1 MATDRRKVM
10 NIDCI
15 MEYLSRNLHT
25 AVRVLTPE
33 GHTEKRICLR
43 ADLEDRMNEML
54 LSELLSL
61 AVSEHPVLVSDDASA
76 AYAVVSAGERLL
88 VLGPVLLT
96 FGNAC
101 RRRISCVGYHSDAL
115 LLLHPCGSAD
125 LLRDALLLHNLF
137 HKKNLTM
144 EEAADVNYLDD
155 QIKYTVQ
162 EHFVKI
168 VFENQEQGS
177 RHNPY
182 DQEVREVAAIRNG
195 DPEALKQSWAEDY
208 IGKLGVVAKTHLRNN
223 QNLGIIL
230 VTLAS
235 RAAME
240 GGVMPEIAY
249 SFSDSYI
256 NKIEE
261 AVSPE
266 AALSLGRQAEYHY
279 ACLVQE
285 VKKERTSPETGR
297 NTNSNISLCKD
308 YIFSH
313 LHEKIRISDIAKEL
327 YLNPNY
333 LSDLF
338 RKAEGITISG
348 YIFQE
353 KLKLIK
359 NMLIYSRYSYN
370 EIASYL
376 GFSSQSHLGM
386 RFKKSTGMTLHQYR
400 ETYGRKEFQDDRH
413 RQKKG

>member
-1 MATDRRKVM
+1 M

-25 AVRVLTPE
+25 AVWVLTPE
-33 GHTEKRICLR
+33 GRQEKRICLR
-43 ADLEDRMNEML
+43 ADLENRMNETL

-61 AVSEHPVLVSDDASA
+61 AVSEHPVLASDDASA

-101 RRRISCVGYHSDAL
+101 RHRISCVGYDADAL
-115 LLLHPCGSAD
+115 LFLHPCGSAD

-137 HKKNLTM
+137 HKNNLTM

-182 DQEVREVAAIRNG
+182 GQEVREVAAIRNG
-195 DPEALKQSWAEDY
+195 DLEALKQSWAEDY
-208 IGKLGVVAKTHLRNN
+208 TGKLGVVAKTPLRNH

-285 VKKERTSPETGR
+285 AKKERTLPETVR

-348 YIFQE
+348 YILQE
-353 KLKLIK
+353 KLKLVK

-370 EIASYL
+370 EIASHL

-386 RFKKSTGMTLHQYR
+386 RFRKHTGMTLHQYR
-400 ETYGRKEFQDDRH
+400 ETYGRKEFQDDSRTK
-413 RQKKG
+413 RKG

>member
-1 MATDRRKVM
+1 M

-33 GHTEKRICLR
+33 GRPEKRICLR
-43 ADLEDRMNEML
+43 ADLEDRMNETL
-54 LSELLSL
+54 LSELLSF
-61 AVSEHPVLVSDDASA
+61 AAFEYPVLVSDDASA
-76 AYAVVSAGERLL
+76 AYAVVSAGEQILI
-88 VLGPVLLT
+88 LGPVLLT

-101 RRRISCVGYHSDAL
+101 RHRISCGGYDADAL
-115 LLLHPCGSAD
+115 LFLHPCGSAD

-137 HKKNLTM
+137 HKNNLTM

-195 DPEALKQSWAEDY
+195 DLEALKQSWAEDY
-208 IGKLGVVAKTHLRNN
+208 TGKLGVVAKTPLRNH

-285 VKKERTSPETGR
+285 VKKERTSSETGR

-348 YIFQE
+348 YILQE
-353 KLKLIK
+353 KLKLVK

-386 RFKKSTGMTLHQYR
+386 RFRKHTGMTLHQYR
-400 ETYGRKEFQDDRH
+400 ETYGRKEFQDDSRTK
-413 RQKKG
+413 RKR

>member
-1 MATDRRKVM
+1 M

-43 ADLEDRMNEML
+43 ADLEDRMNETL
-54 LSELLSL
+54 LSELLSF
-61 AVSEHPVLVSDDASA
+61 AAFEYPVLVSDDASA
-76 AYAVVSAGERLL
+76 AYAVVSAGEQILI
-88 VLGPVLLT
+88 LGPVLLT

-101 RRRISCVGYHSDAL
+101 RHRISCGGYDADAL
-115 LLLHPCGSAD
+115 LFLHPCGSAD

-137 HKKNLTM
+137 HKNNLTM

-195 DPEALKQSWAEDY
+195 DLEALKQSWAEDY
-208 IGKLGVVAKTHLRNN
+208 TGKLGVVAKTPLRNH

-249 SFSDSYI
+249 SFSNSYI

-348 YIFQE
+348 YILQE
-353 KLKLIK
+353 KLKLVK

-386 RFKKSTGMTLHQYR
+386 RFRKHTGMTLHQYR
-400 ETYGRKEFQDDRH
+400 ETYGRKEFQDDSRTK
-413 RQKKG
+413 RKG

>member
-1 MATDRRKVM
+1 M

-25 AVRVLTPE
+25 AVWGLTPE
-33 GHTEKRICLR
+33 GCPEKRICLR
-43 ADLEDRMNEML
+43 ADLEDRMNETL
-54 LSELLSL
+54 LSELLSF
-61 AVSEHPVLVSDDASA
+61 AAFEYPVLVSDDASA
-76 AYAVVSAGERLL
+76 AYAVVSAGEQILI
-88 VLGPVLLT
+88 LGPVLPT

-101 RRRISCVGYHSDAL
+101 RRRISCGGYDADAL
-115 LLLHPCGSAD
+115 LFLHPCGSAD

-137 HKKNLTM
+137 HKNNLTM

-195 DPEALKQSWAEDY
+195 DLEALKQSWAEDY
-208 IGKLGVVAKTHLRNN
+208 TGKLGVVAKTPLRNH

-240 GGVMPEIAY
+240 GGVMPETAY

-348 YIFQE
+348 YILQE
-353 KLKLIK
+353 KLKLVK

-386 RFKKSTGMTLHQYR
+386 RFRKHTVMTLHQYR
-400 ETYGRKEFQDDRH
+400 ETYGRKEFQDDSRTK
-413 RQKKG
+413 RKG

>member
-1 MATDRRKVM
+1 M

-25 AVRVLTPE
+25 AVWVLTPE
-33 GHTEKRICLR
+33 GRPEKRICLR
-43 ADLEDRMNEML
+43 ADLENRMNETL

-61 AVSEHPVLVSDDASA
+61 AVSEHPVLASDDASA

-101 RRRISCVGYHSDAL
+101 RHRISCVGYDADAL
-115 LLLHPCGSAD
+115 LFLHPCGSAD

-137 HKKNLTM
+137 HKNNLTM

-195 DPEALKQSWAEDY
+195 DLEALKQSWAEDY
-208 IGKLGVVAKTHLRNN
+208 TGKLGVVAKTPLRNH

-285 VKKERTSPETGR
+285 AKKERTSPETGR
-297 NTNSNISLCKD
+297 NANSNISLCKD

-313 LHEKIRISDIAKEL
+313 LHEKIRISDIAEEL

-338 RKAEGITISG
+338 RKAEGITISD
-348 YIFQE
+348 YILQE
-353 KLKLIK
+353 KLKLVK

-386 RFKKSTGMTLHQYR
+386 RFRKHTGMTLHQYR
-400 ETYGRKEFQDDRH
+400 ETYGRKEFQDDSRTK
-413 RQKKG
+413 RKG

>member
-1 MATDRRKVM
+1 M

-43 ADLEDRMNEML
+43 ADLEDRMNETL
-54 LSELLSL
+54 LSELLSF
-61 AVSEHPVLVSDDASA
+61 AAFEYPVLVSDDASA
-76 AYAVVSAGERLL
+76 AYAVVSAGEQILI
-88 VLGPVLLT
+88 LGPVLLT

-101 RRRISCVGYHSDAL
+101 RHRISCGGYDADAL
-115 LLLHPCGSAD
+115 LFLHPCGSAD

-137 HKKNLTM
+137 HKNNLTM

-195 DPEALKQSWAEDY
+195 DLEALKQSWAEDY
-208 IGKLGVVAKTHLRNN
+208 TGKLGVVAKTSLRNH

-348 YIFQE
+348 YILQE
-353 KLKLIK
+353 KLKLVK

-386 RFKKSTGMTLHQYR
+386 RFRKHTSMTLHQYR
-400 ETYGRKEFQDDRH
+400 ETYGRKEFQDDSHTKR
-413 RQKKG
+413 KG

>member
-1 MATDRRKVM
+1 M

-25 AVRVLTPE
+25 AVWGLTPE
-33 GHTEKRICLR
+33 GCPEKRICLR
-43 ADLEDRMNEML
+43 ADLEDRMNETL
-54 LSELLSL
+54 LSELLSF
-61 AVSEHPVLVSDDASA
+61 AAFEYPVLVSDDASA
-76 AYAVVSAGERLL
+76 AYAVVSAGEQILI
-88 VLGPVLLT
+88 LGPVLPT

-101 RRRISCVGYHSDAL
+101 RRRISCGGYDADAL
-115 LLLHPCGSAD
+115 LFLHPCGSAD

-137 HKKNLTM
+137 HKNNLTM

-195 DPEALKQSWAEDY
+195 DLEALKQSWAEDY
-208 IGKLGVVAKTHLRNN
+208 TGKLGVVAKTPLRNH

-240 GGVMPEIAY
+240 GGVMPETAY

-338 RKAEGITISG
+338 RKAEGIIISG
-348 YIFQE
+348 YILQE
-353 KLKLIK
+353 KLKLVK

-386 RFKKSTGMTLHQYR
+386 RFRKHTGMTLHQYR
-400 ETYGRKEFQDDRH
+400 ETYGRKEFQDDSRTK
-413 RQKKG
+413 RKG

>member
-1 MATDRRKVM
+1 M

-43 ADLEDRMNEML
+43 ADLEDRMNETL
-54 LSELLSL
+54 LSELLSF
-61 AVSEHPVLVSDDASA
+61 AAFEYPVLVSDDASV
-76 AYAVVSAGERLL
+76 AYAVVSAGEQILI
-88 VLGPVLLT
+88 LGPVLLT

-101 RRRISCVGYHSDAL
+101 RRRISCGGYDADAL
-115 LLLHPCGSAD
+115 LFLHPCGSAD

-137 HKKNLTM
+137 HKNNLTM

-195 DPEALKQSWAEDY
+195 DLEALKQSWAEDY
-208 IGKLGVVAKTHLRNN
+208 TGKLGVVAKTPLRNH

-279 ACLVQE
+279 TCLVQE
-285 VKKERTSPETGR
+285 VKKERISPETGR

-348 YIFQE
+348 YILQE
-353 KLKLIK
+353 KLKLVK

-386 RFKKSTGMTLHQYR
+386 RFRKHTGMTLHQYR
-400 ETYGRKEFQDDRH
+400 ETYGRKEFQDDSRTK
-413 RQKKG
+413 RKG

>member
-1 MATDRRKVM
+1 M

-25 AVRVLTPE
+25 AVWVLTPE
-33 GHTEKRICLR
+33 GRPEKRICLR
-43 ADLEDRMNEML
+43 ADLENRMNETL

-61 AVSEHPVLVSDDASA
+61 AVSEHPVLASDDASA

-101 RRRISCVGYHSDAL
+101 RHRISCVGYDADAL
-115 LLLHPCGSAD
+115 LFLHPCGSAD

-137 HKKNLTM
+137 HKNNLTM

-182 DQEVREVAAIRNG
+182 GQEVREVAAIRNG
-195 DPEALKQSWAEDY
+195 DLEALKQSWAEDY
-208 IGKLGVVAKTHLRNN
+208 TGKLGVVAKTPLRNH

-285 VKKERTSPETGR
+285 AKKERTLPETVR

-348 YIFQE
+348 YILQE
-353 KLKLIK
+353 KLKLVK

-370 EIASYL
+370 EIASHL

-386 RFKKSTGMTLHQYR
+386 RFRKHTGMTLHQYR
-400 ETYGRKEFQDDRH
+400 ETYGRKEFQDDSRTK
-413 RQKKG
+413 RKG

>member
-1 MATDRRKVM
+1 M

-25 AVRVLTPE
+25 AVWVLTPE
-33 GHTEKRICLR
+33 GRPEKRICLR
-43 ADLEDRMNEML
+43 ADLENRMNETL

-61 AVSEHPVLVSDDASA
+61 AVSEHPVLASDDASA

-101 RRRISCVGYHSDAL
+101 RHRISCVGYDADAL
-115 LLLHPCGSAD
+115 LFLHPCGSAD

-137 HKKNLTM
+137 HKNNLTM

-182 DQEVREVAAIRNG
+182 GQEVREVAAIRNG
-195 DPEALKQSWAEDY
+195 DLKALKQSWAEDY
-208 IGKLGVVAKTHLRNN
+208 TGKLGVVAKTPLRNH

-285 VKKERTSPETGR
+285 AKKERTLPETVR

-348 YIFQE
+348 YILQE
-353 KLKLIK
+353 KLKLVK

-386 RFKKSTGMTLHQYR
+386 RFRKHTGMTLHQYR
-400 ETYGRKEFQDDRH
+400 ETYGRKEFQDDSRTK
-413 RQKKG
+413 RKG

>member
-1 MATDRRKVM
+1 M

-25 AVRVLTPE
+25 AVWVLTPE
-33 GHTEKRICLR
+33 GLTEKRICLR
-43 ADLEDRMNEML
+43 ADLEDRMNETL
-54 LSELLSL
+54 LSELLSF
-61 AVSEHPVLVSDDASA
+61 AVFEYPVLVSDDVSA
-76 AYAVVSAGERLL
+76 AYAVVSAGEQILI
-88 VLGPVLLT
+88 LGPVLLT

-101 RRRISCVGYHSDAL
+101 RHRISCGGYDADAL
-115 LLLHPCGSAD
+115 LFLHPCGSAD

-137 HKKNLTM
+137 HKNNLTM

-195 DPEALKQSWAEDY
+195 DLEALKQSWAEDY
-208 IGKLGVVAKTHLRNN
+208 TGKLGVVAKTPLRNN

-285 VKKERTSPETGR
+285 AKKERTSPETGR
-297 NTNSNISLCKD
+297 NINSNISLCKD

-348 YIFQE
+348 YILQE
-353 KLKLIK
+353 KLKLVK

-370 EIASYL
+370 EIANYL

-386 RFKKSTGMTLHQYR
+386 RFRKHTGMTLHQYR
-400 ETYGRKEFQDDRH
+400 ETYGRKEFQDDSRTK
-413 RQKKG
+413 RKG

>member
-1 MATDRRKVM
+1 M

-25 AVRVLTPE
+25 AVWGLTPE
-33 GHTEKRICLR
+33 GCPEKRICLR
-43 ADLEDRMNEML
+43 ADLEDRMNETL
-54 LSELLSL
+54 LSELLSF
-61 AVSEHPVLVSDDASA
+61 AAFEYPVLVSDDASA
-76 AYAVVSAGERLL
+76 AYAVVSAGEQILI
-88 VLGPVLLT
+88 LGPVLLT

-101 RRRISCVGYHSDAL
+101 RRRISCGGYDADAL
-115 LLLHPCGSAD
+115 LFLHPCGSAD

-137 HKKNLTM
+137 HKNNLTM

-195 DPEALKQSWAEDY
+195 DLEALKQSWAEDY
-208 IGKLGVVAKTHLRNN
+208 TGKLGVVAKTPLRNH

-240 GGVMPEIAY
+240 GGVMPETAY

-338 RKAEGITISG
+338 RKAEGIIISG
-348 YIFQE
+348 YILQE
-353 KLKLIK
+353 KLKLVK

-386 RFKKSTGMTLHQYR
+386 RFRKHTGMTLHQYR
-400 ETYGRKEFQDDRH
+400 ETYGRKEFQDDSRTK
-413 RQKKG
+413 RKG

>member
-1 MATDRRKVM
+1 M

-43 ADLEDRMNEML
+43 ADLEDRMNETL
-54 LSELLSL
+54 LSELLSF
-61 AVSEHPVLVSDDASA
+61 AAFEYPVLVSDDASA
-76 AYAVVSAGERLL
+76 AYAVVSAGEQILI
-88 VLGPVLLT
+88 LGPVLLT

-101 RRRISCVGYHSDAL
+101 RHRISCGGYDADAL
-115 LLLHPCGSAD
+115 LFLHPCGSAD

-137 HKKNLTM
+137 HKNNLTM

-195 DPEALKQSWAEDY
+195 DLEALKQSWAEDY
-208 IGKLGVVAKTHLRNN
+208 TGKLGVVAKTPLRNH

-348 YIFQE
+348 YILQE
-353 KLKLIK
+353 KLKLVK

-386 RFKKSTGMTLHQYR
+386 RFRKHTSMTLHQYR
-400 ETYGRKEFQDDRH
+400 ETYGRKEFQDDSHTKR
-413 RQKKG
+413 KG

>member
-1 MATDRRKVM
+1 M

-25 AVRVLTPE
+25 AVWVLTPE
-33 GHTEKRICLR
+33 GRPEKRICLR
-43 ADLEDRMNEML
+43 ADLENRMNETL

-61 AVSEHPVLVSDDASA
+61 AVSEHPVLASDDASA

-101 RRRISCVGYHSDAL
+101 RHRISCVGYDADAL
-115 LLLHPCGSAD
+115 LFLHPCGSAD

-137 HKKNLTM
+137 HKNNLTM

-182 DQEVREVAAIRNG
+182 GQEVREVAAIRNG
-195 DPEALKQSWAEDY
+195 DLEALKQSWAEDY
-208 IGKLGVVAKTHLRNN
+208 TGKLGVVAKTPLRNH

-285 VKKERTSPETGR
+285 AKKERTLPETVR

-348 YIFQE
+348 YILQE
-353 KLKLIK
+353 KLKLVK

-386 RFKKSTGMTLHQYR
+386 RFRKHTGMTLHQYR
-400 ETYGRKEFQDDRH
+400 ETYGRKEFQDDSRTK
-413 RQKKG
+413 RKG

>member
-1 MATDRRKVM
+1 M

-25 AVRVLTPE
+25 AVWGLTPE
-33 GHTEKRICLR
+33 GCPEKRICLR
-43 ADLEDRMNEML
+43 ADLEDRMNETL
-54 LSELLSL
+54 LSELLSF
-61 AVSEHPVLVSDDASA
+61 AAFEYPVLASDDASA
-76 AYAVVSAGERLL
+76 AYAVVSAGEQILI
-88 VLGPVLLT
+88 LGPVLLT

-101 RRRISCVGYHSDAL
+101 RRRISCGGYDADAL
-115 LLLHPCGSAD
+115 LFLHPCGSAD

-137 HKKNLTM
+137 HKNNLTM

-195 DPEALKQSWAEDY
+195 DLEALKQSWAEDY
-208 IGKLGVVAKTHLRNN
+208 TGKLGVVAKTPLRNH

-240 GGVMPEIAY
+240 GGVMPETAY

-338 RKAEGITISG
+338 RKAEGIIISG
-348 YIFQE
+348 YILQE
-353 KLKLIK
+353 KLKLVK

-386 RFKKSTGMTLHQYR
+386 RFRKHTGMTLHQYR
-400 ETYGRKEFQDDRH
+400 ETYGRKEFQDDSRTK
-413 RQKKG
+413 RKG

>member
-1 MATDRRKVM
+1 M

-43 ADLEDRMNEML
+43 ADLEDRINETL
-54 LSELLSL
+54 LSELLSF
-61 AVSEHPVLVSDDASA
+61 AAFEYPVLVSDDASA
-76 AYAVVSAGERLL
+76 AYAVVSAGEQILI
-88 VLGPVLLT
+88 LGPVLLT

-101 RRRISCVGYHSDAL
+101 RHRISCGGYDADAL
-115 LLLHPCGSAD
+115 LFLHPCGSAD

-137 HKKNLTM
+137 HKNNLTM

-195 DPEALKQSWAEDY
+195 DLEALKQSWAEDY
-208 IGKLGVVAKTHLRNN
+208 TGKLGVVAKTPLRNH

-285 VKKERTSPETGR
+285 VKKEWTSPETGR

-338 RKAEGITISG
+338 RKAEGITISS
-348 YIFQE
+348 YILQE
-353 KLKLIK
+353 KLKLVK

-386 RFKKSTGMTLHQYR
+386 RFRKHTGMTLHQYR
-400 ETYGRKEFQDDRH
+400 ETYGRKEFQDDSRTK
-413 RQKKG
+413 RKR

>member
-1 MATDRRKVM
+1 M

-43 ADLEDRMNEML
+43 ADLEDRMNETL
-54 LSELLSL
+54 LSELHSF
-61 AVSEHPVLVSDDASA
+61 AAFEYPVLVSDDASA
-76 AYAVVSAGERLL
+76 AYAVVSAGEQILI
-88 VLGPVLLT
+88 LGPVLLT

-101 RRRISCVGYHSDAL
+101 RRRISCGGYDADAL
-115 LLLHPCGSAD
+115 LFLHPCGSAD

-137 HKKNLTM
+137 HKNNLTM

-195 DPEALKQSWAEDY
+195 DLEALKQSWAEDY
-208 IGKLGVVAKTHLRNN
+208 TGKLGVVAKTPLRNH

-338 RKAEGITISG
+338 RKAEGITISS
-348 YIFQE
+348 YILQE
-353 KLKLIK
+353 KLKLVK

-386 RFKKSTGMTLHQYR
+386 RFRKHTGMTLHQYR
-400 ETYGRKEFQDDRH
+400 ETYGRKEFQDGSRTK
-413 RQKKG
+413 RKG

>member
-1 MATDRRKVM
+1 M

-43 ADLEDRMNEML
+43 ADLEDRINETL
-54 LSELLSL
+54 LSELLSF
-61 AVSEHPVLVSDDASA
+61 AAFEYPVLVSDDASA
-76 AYAVVSAGERLL
+76 AYAVVSAGEQILI
-88 VLGPVLLT
+88 LGPVLLT

-101 RRRISCVGYHSDAL
+101 RRRISCGGYDADAL
-115 LLLHPCGSAD
+115 LFLHPCGSAD

-137 HKKNLTM
+137 HKNNLTM

-195 DPEALKQSWAEDY
+195 DLEALKQSWAEDY
-208 IGKLGVVAKTHLRNN
+208 TGKLGVVAKTPLRNH

-285 VKKERTSPETGR
+285 VKKEWTSPETGR

-338 RKAEGITISG
+338 RKAEGITISS
-348 YIFQE
+348 YILQE
-353 KLKLIK
+353 KLKLVK

-386 RFKKSTGMTLHQYR
+386 RFRKHTGMTLHQYR
-400 ETYGRKEFQDDRH
+400 ETYGRKEFQDDSRTK
-413 RQKKG
+413 RKR

>member
-1 MATDRRKVM
+1 M

-43 ADLEDRMNEML
+43 ADLEDRINETL
-54 LSELLSL
+54 LSELLSF
-61 AVSEHPVLVSDDASA
+61 AAFEYPVLVSDDASA
-76 AYAVVSAGERLL
+76 AYAVVSAGEQILI
-88 VLGPVLLT
+88 LGPVLLT

-101 RRRISCVGYHSDAL
+101 RHRISCGGYDADAL
-115 LLLHPCGSAD
+115 LFLHPCGSAD

-137 HKKNLTM
+137 HKNNLTM

-182 DQEVREVAAIRNG
+182 DQEVREVTAIRNG
-195 DPEALKQSWAEDY
+195 DLEALKQSWAEDY
-208 IGKLGVVAKTHLRNN
+208 TGKLGVVAKTPLRNH

-348 YIFQE
+348 YILQE
-353 KLKLIK
+353 KLKLVK

-386 RFKKSTGMTLHQYR
+386 RFRKHTGMTLHQYR
-400 ETYGRKEFQDDRH
+400 ETYGRKEFQDDSRTK
-413 RQKKG
+413 RKG

>member
-1 MATDRRKVM
+1 M

-25 AVRVLTPE
+25 AVWGLTPE
-33 GHTEKRICLR
+33 GCPEKRICLR
-43 ADLEDRMNEML
+43 ADLEDRMNETL
-54 LSELLSL
+54 LSELLSF
-61 AVSEHPVLVSDDASA
+61 AAFEYPVLVSDDASA
-76 AYAVVSAGERLL
+76 AYAVVSAGEQILI
-88 VLGPVLLT
+88 LGPVLLT

-101 RRRISCVGYHSDAL
+101 RRRISCGGYDADAL
-115 LLLHPCGSAD
+115 LFLHPCGSAD

-137 HKKNLTM
+137 HKNNLTM

-195 DPEALKQSWAEDY
+195 DLEALKQSWAEDY
-208 IGKLGVVAKTHLRNN
+208 TGKLGVVAKTPLRNH

-240 GGVMPEIAY
+240 GGVMPETAY

-348 YIFQE
+348 YILQE
-353 KLKLIK
+353 KLKLVK

-386 RFKKSTGMTLHQYR
+386 RFRKHTVMTLHQYR
-400 ETYGRKEFQDDRH
+400 ETYGRKEFQDDSRTK
-413 RQKKG
+413 RKG

>member
-25 AVRVLTPE
+25 AVWVLTPE
-33 GHTEKRICLR
+33 GRPEKRICLR
-43 ADLEDRMNEML
+43 ADLENRMNETL

-61 AVSEHPVLVSDDASA
+61 AVSEHPVLASDDASA

-101 RRRISCVGYHSDAL
+101 RHRISCVGYDADAL
-115 LLLHPCGSAD
+115 LFLHPCGSAD

-137 HKKNLTM
+137 HKNNLTM

-182 DQEVREVAAIRNG
+182 GQEVREVAAIRNG
-195 DPEALKQSWAEDY
+195 DLKALKQSWAEDY
-208 IGKLGVVAKTHLRNN
+208 TGKLGVVAKTPLRNH

-285 VKKERTSPETGR
+285 AKKERTLPETVR

-348 YIFQE
+348 YILQE
-353 KLKLIK
+353 KLKLVK

-386 RFKKSTGMTLHQYR
+386 RFRKHTGMTLHQYR
-400 ETYGRKEFQDDRH
+400 ETYGRKEFQDDSRTK
-413 RQKKG
+413 RKG

>member
-1 MATDRRKVM
+1 M

-43 ADLEDRMNEML
+43 ADLEDRMNETL
-54 LSELLSL
+54 LSELLSF
-61 AVSEHPVLVSDDASA
+61 AAFEYPVLVSDDASV
-76 AYAVVSAGERLL
+76 AYAVVSAGEQILI
-88 VLGPVLLT
+88 LGPVLLT

-101 RRRISCVGYHSDAL
+101 RRRISCGGYDADAL
-115 LLLHPCGSAD
+115 LFLHPCGSAD

-137 HKKNLTM
+137 HKNNLTM

-195 DPEALKQSWAEDY
+195 DLEALKQSWAEDY
-208 IGKLGVVAKTHLRNN
+208 TGKLGVVAKTPLRNH

-279 ACLVQE
+279 TCLVQE
-285 VKKERTSPETGR
+285 VKKERISPETGR

-338 RKAEGITISG
+338 RKAEGITISD
-348 YIFQE
+348 YILQE
-353 KLKLIK
+353 KLKLVK

-386 RFKKSTGMTLHQYR
+386 RFRKHTGMTLHQYR
-400 ETYGRKEFQDDRH
+400 ETYGRKEFQDDSRTK
-413 RQKKG
+413 RKG